1 MSVLRRLLTLGI
13 SALVVS
19 ACQEQAPA
27 SRSSAAAQ
35 RAIEADIRFLADDL
49 LEGRDTGSR
58 GHEIAARYVAA
69 QFQAMGLAPAG
80 DDGTYFQKLDLLQ
93 AVRVRE
99 QARFELIAPGN
110 KKKRL
115 KFQEEFLPGL
125 SYEQPALELTAPMVF
140 VGQAVQAPEL
150 EHDDFAGIDL
160 HGKIAVSFANAPESF
175 PGDERAYYASTLTK
189 AETLVR
195 LGAVGWIQLSDPAD
209 EDRRPWTRTAANWQ
223 QPSMRLVEADGNV
236 LDTFPELKAR
246 AALSPSASALL
257 FAEAERSFAEVLE
270 ANKRGE
276 NRAMDLNQRVT
287 IASRQSLSRLSSR
300 NVVARLPGT
309 GPLADQH
316 LALTA
321 HLDHIGIGPE
331 VAGDS
336 LYNGAQDNAVGIAI
350 LLETARQAAQL
361 PSLRRSLVFVATTG
375 EEKGLLG
382 AHQFAAQPTVG
393 RVIASLNMDMPVLLV
408 PTKDVTPIGLEH
420 TSLASAVKQ
429 AAKELGVDLSPD
441 PAPEEN
447 TFVRSDQYAFIR
459 RGIPSVYIDGGYVA
473 LDPKHDAK
481 ALQQEFLR
489 THYHQPSDDLRLPVV
504 WSDAARMARLNA
516 RIAELVANDPV
527 NPRWREGDFFG
538 RRFGGGR

>member
-1 MSVLRRLLTLGI
+1 MTVRHRFWVVCLLVL
-13 SALVVS
+13 AVS
-19 ACQEQAPA
+19 ACQDDVPTARVA
-27 SRSSAAAQ
+27 SVAE
-35 RAIEADIRFLADDL
+35 RAVEADVRFLADDL

-58 GHEIAARYVAA
+58 GHEIASRYVAA
-69 QFQAMGLAPAG
+69 QFQAMGLVPAG
-80 DDGTYFQKLDLLQ
+80 DDGTYFQRLDLLQ

-99 QARFELIAPGN
+99 QSRFELVAPGN
-110 KKKRL
+110 KKRRL
-115 KFQEEFLPGL
+115 KFQDDYLPGL
-125 SYEQPALELTAPMVF
+125 TFEQAAIELTAPMVF

-150 EHDDFAGIDL
+150 EYDDFAGVDV
-160 HGKIAVSFANAPESF
+160 HGKIAVSFGNAPASF

-209 EDRRPWTRTAANWQ
+209 EERRPWARGAANWQ
-223 QPSMRLVEADGNV
+223 QPSMRLVEPDGNV
-236 LDTFPELKAR
+236 LDTFPELKVR
-246 AALSPSASALL
+246 ASVSPAASALL
-257 FAEAERSFAEVLE
+257 FGEAERSWTDVLE
-270 ANKRGE
+270 SHQRGE
-276 NRAMDLNQRVT
+276 NRAMDLNLRVT
-287 IASRQSLSRLSSR
+287 LASRQVLTRLSSH
-300 NVVARLPGT
+300 NVVARLPGS

-316 LALTA
+316 VALTS
-321 HLDHIGIGPE
+321 HLDHIGIGAE
-331 VAGDS
+331 IAGDS

-350 LLETARQAAQL
+350 LLETARQAASL
-361 PSLRRSLVFVATTG
+361 PTLRRSLVFVATTG

-382 AHQFAAQPTVG
+382 AHQFARHPTVG
-393 RVIASLNMDMPVLLV
+393 RVIANLNMDMPVLLV

-429 AAKELGVDLSPD
+429 AAKEQGVVLSPD
-441 PAPEEN
+441 PAPDEN

-459 RGIPSVYIDGGYVA
+459 RGIPSVYVDGGYVA
-473 LDPKHDAK
+473 VDPKHDAK

-516 RIAELVANDPV
+516 RIVELVANNPV
-527 NPRWREGDFFG
+527 NPRWKDGDFFG